1 MICLTSETIRQMFA
15 QLIANCSSS
24 QTLSDYISNNSSLID
39 EFVDSGIE
47 VQREQKDLFEEFV
60 LLGSRVKILDSMDFS
75 ISQNRAFIAI
85 LFDYAE
91 RVNASAVLL
100 QLYQIIQKHNIDVG
114 SRLKASILYLYN
126 VPNNQVY
133 VDRFDDIC
141 SKLQTAINEEDDN
154 DSKAIA
160 TFLNYYSSVIFN
172 TAPHVQFAQ
181 ELQSKALVSCSK
193 YPFLQKDVI
202 TASISLDVN
211 QADLTYSTIQA
222 TIDELLCKQRRQ
234 SVSLQTGFI
243 IELNT
248 NYSQLL
254 SNTPQSFDRIRQIA
268 VSQLDLFQNKD
279 EIFHSLGRGVAIL
292 EQEEQLFSYMKSYG
306 LMHKAKLVAALSHFP
321 FEKIKENHIEI
332 YDWSCGQGM
341 ASIILLEYLREHNI
355 HFSINMITLIEPSEI
370 ALKRASLHVKH
381 FDVDV
386 EVKTVLKDMDSLLNN
401 DVRGSNE
408 YVKIHMFS
416 NILDVETFSMQ
427 HLVKLIKQA
436 FDGLNYFICVSP
448 YINDVKT
455 ARIDTFVNSFKHNE
469 SFRLLH
475 QEVAVR
481 GEWINNWTKL
491 IKVFSVVLP

>member
-1 MICLTSETIRQMFA
+1 MFA
-15 QLIANCSSS
+15 QLIANSSNS

-39 EFVDSGIE
+39 DFVDSGIE
-47 VQREQKDLFEEFV
+47 VQRQQVGLLEEFV
-60 LLGSRVKILDSMDFS
+60 LLDSRVQILDSMDFS
-75 ISQNRAFIAI
+75 ISQNRAFISI

-100 QLYQIIQKHNIDVG
+100 QLYQIIQKHDLDVG

-141 SKLQTAINEEDDN
+141 SRLQTAIDEEEDN

-160 TFLNYYSSVIFN
+160 TFLNYYSSIIYN

-211 QADLTYSTIQA
+211 QADLVYSTIQA

-268 VSQLDLFQNKD
+268 VSQLDLFQNTD
-279 EIFHSLGRGVAIL
+279 EIFRSLGRGVAIL

-306 LMHKAKLVAALSHFP
+306 LMHKAKLVSAFSHFP
-321 FEKIKENHIEI
+321 FDNIKDCEIKIF
-332 YDWSCGQGM
+332 DWSCGQGM
-341 ASIILLEYLREHNI
+341 ASIVLLEYLKEHNI
-355 HFSINMITLIEPSEI
+355 HLTIKGVTLIEPSEI
-370 ALKRASLHVKH
+370 ALKRASLHVRH
-381 FDVDV
+381 FDS
-386 EVKTVLKDMDSLLNN
+386 EVKIKTVLKDMDSLTNS
-401 DVRGSNE
+401 DVCGIDGI
-408 YVKIHMFS
+408 VKLHLFS
-416 NILDVETFSMQ
+416 NILDVESFSMQ
-427 HLVKLIKQA
+427 HLIDLIKQSYS
-436 FDGLNYFICVSP
+436 GLNYFVCVSP
-448 YINDVKT
+448 CINDVKT
-455 ARIDTFVNSFKHNE
+455 ARFDSFVNSFGSMSH
-469 SFRLLH
+469 FDMIF
-475 QEVAVR
+475 QDVASR
-481 GEWINNWTKL
+481 GEWTNNWTKL
-491 IKVFSVVLP
+491 IKTFKVVL